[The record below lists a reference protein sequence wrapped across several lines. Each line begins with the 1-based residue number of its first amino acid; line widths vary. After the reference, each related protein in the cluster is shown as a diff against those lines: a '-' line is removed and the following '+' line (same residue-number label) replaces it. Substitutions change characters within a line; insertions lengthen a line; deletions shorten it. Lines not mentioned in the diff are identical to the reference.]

1 MRIQTLLSVVVSSLF
16 VAFVSGCED
25 PGPQLPR
32 CIPVSGQV
40 LIDGAPAVR
49 SVVALHP
56 SSPYADGKTYVGQTF
71 TDDNGQFKM
80 TTFNYGDGVP
90 AGDYTVTIVAEWV
103 SKNGQDV
110 GVKDLLGGV
119 YATPEKSPLKLK
131 VESKPIVLEPYNL
144 KKK

>member
-1 MRIQTLLSVVVSSLF
+1 MRVRVLLSVVAGSFF
-16 VAFVSGCED
+16 VAFLSGCED
-25 PGPQLPR
+25 PRPRLPR

-49 SVVALHP
+49 AVVTLHP
-56 SSPYADGKTYVGQTF
+56 SSPYADGKMYVGQTF

-90 AGDYTVTIVAEWV
+90 VGDYTVTIMAEWV

-131 VESKPIVLEPYNL
+131 VESKSIALEPYNL